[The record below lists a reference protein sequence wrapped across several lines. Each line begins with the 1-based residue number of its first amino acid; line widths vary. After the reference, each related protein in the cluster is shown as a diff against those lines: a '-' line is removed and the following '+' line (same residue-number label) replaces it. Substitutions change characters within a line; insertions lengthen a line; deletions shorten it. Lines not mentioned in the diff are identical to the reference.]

1 MSEYE
6 PVSCEL
12 HSQLEWHVMH
22 QRPLRMHWNESPDV
36 NHKLTVV
43 PIDLYT
49 PDGQEFLKIRD
60 DQGQTRVI
68 RLDRILDFSP
78 VD

>member
-1 MSEYE
+1 
-6 PVSCEL
+6 
-12 HSQLEWHVMH
+12 
-22 QRPLRMHWNESPDV
+22 MHWNESPDV

-43 PIDLYT
+43 PTDLYT
-49 PDGQEFLKIRD
+49 QGGREFLKIRD